1 MEGEREAQSRTVGA
15 RRPTPEEQPMA
26 PTSVLSDTAIL
37 RPGPRL
43 TTAWVLSCVVLVLMA
58 TSSAVGLLV
67 EGIYPEETWAVAA
80 LRGNDLVTLV
90 LVVPVLALAL
100 AASRLR
106 PSSASVL
113 VWLGMLLYGLY
124 NFAYYSFGAAFNDLF
139 LLHVAA
145 YSLSGIAMVLLGTS
159 IDAEVAARGV
169 VGGIRAKVV
178 AVFTLGVGIALLGAW
193 GAMSVRVSL
202 TGELPAGGHAT
213 GGGPPR
219 LRHRHGILAP
229 MFVIAGVLLWR
240 AAPWGAVMGVAVN
253 ASGAAYLMVL
263 EVVGGFQADA
273 GIPGASW
280 LSPVAIGAVL
290 ACLLATLALLV
301 APAPVADGGPRT
313 PRTRAG
319 LSPRRA

>member
-15 RRPTPEEQPMA
+15 RRPTPEEQLMA
-26 PTSVLSDTAIL
+26 PTSVPSDTAIL

-43 TTAWVLSCVVLVLMA
+43 TTAWVLSSVVLVLMA

-159 IDAEVAARGV
+159 IDADVAARGV
-169 VGGIRAKVV
+169 VGGVRAKVV
-178 AVFTLGVGIALLGAW
+178 AAFTLGVGIALLGAW
-193 GAMSVRVSL
+193 GAMSVRVSR
-202 TGELPAGGHAT
+202 TGELPQEVM
-213 GGGPPR
+213 PPEAVH
-219 LRHRHGILAP
+219 LVYAIDMGILAP

-301 APAPVADGGPRT
+301 RPHPSRTVARGRPAPA
-313 PRTRAG
+313 RA
-319 LSPRRA
+319 

>member
-1 MEGEREAQSRTVGA
+1 
-15 RRPTPEEQPMA
+15 MA
-26 PTSVLSDTAIL
+26 PTSVPSNTAIL
-37 RPGPRL
+37 RAGPRL
-43 TTAWVLSCVVLVLMA
+43 TTAWVLSSVVLVLMA

-67 EGIYPEETWAVAA
+67 EGIYPEQTWAVAA

-90 LVVPVLALAL
+90 LVVPVLTLAL
-100 AASRLR
+100 VASRRR

-113 VWLGMLLYGLY
+113 VWLGMLFYGLY
-124 NFAYYSFGAAFNDLF
+124 NFAYYSYGAAFNDLF
-139 LLHVAA
+139 LLHVGA

-169 VGGIRAKVV
+169 VGGARAKVV

-193 GAMSVRVSL
+193 SAMSVRVSL
-202 TGELPAGGHAT
+202 TGE
-213 GGGPPR
+213 PPQEVMPPEAVH
-219 LRHRHGILAP
+219 LVYAIDLGILAP
-229 MFVIAGVLLWR
+229 MFVVAGVLLWR
-240 AAPWGAVMGVAVN
+240 TAPWGAVMGVAVN

-280 LSPVAIGAVL
+280 LSPVAIGSVL

-301 APAPVADGGPRT
+301 HPHPSRTVARGHPAPA
-313 PRTRAG
+313 RA
-319 LSPRRA
+319 

>member
-1 MEGEREAQSRTVGA
+1 M
-15 RRPTPEEQPMA
+15 
-26 PTSVLSDTAIL
+26 
-37 RPGPRL
+37 
-43 TTAWVLSCVVLVLMA
+43 
-58 TSSAVGLLV
+58 
-67 EGIYPEETWAVAA
+67 
-80 LRGNDLVTLV
+80 
-90 LVVPVLALAL
+90 
-100 AASRLR
+100 
-106 PSSASVL
+106 L

-169 VGGIRAKVV
+169 VGGVRAKVV

-202 TGELPAGGHAT
+202 TGELPQEVM
-213 GGGPPR
+213 PPEAVH
-219 LRHRHGILAP
+219 LVYAIDMGILAP

-301 APAPVADGGPRT
+301 HPHPSRTVARGRPAPA
-313 PRTRAG
+313 RA
-319 LSPRRA
+319 

>member
-15 RRPTPEEQPMA
+15 RRPTPEEQLMA

-43 TTAWVLSCVVLVLMA
+43 TTAWVLSSVVLVLMA

-169 VGGIRAKVV
+169 VGGVRAKVV

-202 TGELPAGGHAT
+202 TGELPQEVM
-213 GGGPPR
+213 PPEAVH
-219 LRHRHGILAP
+219 LVYAIDMGILAP

-301 APAPVADGGPRT
+301 HPHPSRRVARGRPAPA
-313 PRTRAG
+313 RA
-319 LSPRRA
+319 